1 MLEYFIHGLL
11 AVPLAFANLKCLSYL
26 AEEPIT
32 RAAALLVCTAAFLLG
47 TVTFVFHGVVFI
59 FLGTCAIAKFLG
71 KRGGW
76 FDKPI

>member
-1 MLEYFIHGLL
+1 MLEYFLHGLL
-11 AVPLAFANLKCLSYL
+11 AVPLAFANLKCLSYM

-32 RAAALLVCTAAFLLG
+32 LLVCTAAFLLG
-47 TVTFVFHGVVFI
+47 TVTFVFHGAVFI
-59 FLGTCAIAKFLG
+59 FLGTCAISKFLG